1 MRILNKIDLL
11 TALDRKISLAMK
23 SSNIWSLKNNK
34 AKLQTMNQ
42 HARKRKIDKNSQLT
56 KLQYTTSYKS
66 AR

>member
-42 HARKRKIDKNSQLT
+42 HARKRK
-56 KLQYTTSYKS
+56 
-66 AR
+66 